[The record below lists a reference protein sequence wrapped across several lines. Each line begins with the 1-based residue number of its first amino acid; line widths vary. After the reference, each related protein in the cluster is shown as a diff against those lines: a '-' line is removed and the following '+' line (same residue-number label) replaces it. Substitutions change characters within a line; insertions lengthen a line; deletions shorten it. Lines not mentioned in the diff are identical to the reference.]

1 MAQNRSAGILAV
13 DLSLSLCLSLS
24 SLSIFLF
31 SVSMCNSHFQVI
43 DSKLIG
49 LPALCHVMASAPTD
63 TDADRDAEVR
73 RQELKKLLAD
83 KRSLINGLLKPNPLK
98 LAALP
103 SIPAPQTQHN
113 PAAWC
118 LFKQKQKVKQ
128 KRTPLTLK
136 HAVFQGQQAVLQ
148 LTWACR
154 QAACLQKKV
163 KHKRTLLTIK
173 ASLHHPDW
181 SDLNKS
187 KSCSCMSSPC
197 PPKRG

>member
-1 MAQNRSAGILAV
+1 MACCSRLH
-13 DLSLSLCLSLS
+13 LSLQHYPCRAKCLNNGDTHAAFQGQQA
-24 SLSIFLF
+24 FLRPRH
-31 SVSMCNSHFQVI
+31 NI
-43 DSKLIG
+43 IL
-49 LPALCHVMASAPTD
+49 
-63 TDADRDAEVR
+63 
-73 RQELKKLLAD
+73 
-83 KRSLINGLLKPNPLK
+83 
-98 LAALP
+98 
-103 SIPAPQTQHN
+103 QTQTAGVPVACSN
-113 PAAWC
+113 
-118 LFKQKQKVKQ
+118 KKQKVKQ
-128 KRTPLTLK
+128 KRTLLTLK

-163 KHKRTLLTIK
+163 KHKRTLLTLK